1 MRIEL
6 EENRQTKNSQKNES
20 LNNDFDDQIIHK
32 SQLKKVIPKS
42 FIENDVKEIIKCF
55 RERTENDRQKTLE
68 IGELKTIQ
76 FDDEVK
82 IKKECFQSI
91 QEVK

>member
-1 MRIEL
+1 M
-6 EENRQTKNSQKNES
+6 
-20 LNNDFDDQIIHK
+20 NNDFDDQIIHK